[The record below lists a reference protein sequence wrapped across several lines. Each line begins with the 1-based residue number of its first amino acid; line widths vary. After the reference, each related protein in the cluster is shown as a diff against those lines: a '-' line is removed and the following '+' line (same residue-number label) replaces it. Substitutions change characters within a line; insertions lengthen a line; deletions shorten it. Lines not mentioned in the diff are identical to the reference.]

1 LPTGDVNE
9 FFPLPLKK
17 GEGQRERD
25 FILRVIEG
33 GKGWERKAFEI
44 SYSPPP
50 LKRVGGPGAR
60 YFI

>member
-33 GKGWERKAFEI
+33 GKGWERKA
-44 SYSPPP
+44 
-50 LKRVGGPGAR
+50 
-60 YFI
+60 